1 MAINFPSGPSVNQ
14 IFSDPT
20 SGFTYQWNGTVWVN
34 YNYTAPAKIQEL
46 DDISGSFNSSTQ
58 TFALTVSSSAVSP
71 VKADQLII
79 NIGGVAQNPGV
90 DYTISGSDI
99 TFTTAPDA
107 GLDFYGV
114 LLGGSTNLT
123 EAATGTVRPDSL
135 SSGAPSWNTSGDLLV
150 TGVTTIANTGTA
162 STALTV
168 LGGARITGILTVGSS
183 SITINGT
190 NNEITVGTGATLS
203 SSGITVGIIT
213 GTFYGDGIGLDN
225 VGVGTTGSINTSGII
240 TASSF
245 HGDGSGLINLG
256 GPLEPLTYSP
266 GIGETNVG
274 LTTNIVLTFGK
285 PIKANTGTI
294 TLRTD
299 SASGTIIE
307 SFDVGTSSSISING
321 GELTINPTDD
331 FVGLTTY
338 FVVFPAAAYKDTFES
353 SSSVGITT
361 YSFTTQQLIDV
372 LFVWGDNTASNS
384 LGALGLNDVAAR
396 SSPTQLPGTQWS
408 DIAVGYQNSGGI
420 KSDGTLWMWGDGG
433 YGKPAQNNRTNYSSP
448 IQVPGTQW
456 SMVSLG
462 QYQCGSIKDDG
473 TLWMWGS
480 GNSGQLGQNDQ
491 VVRSSPVQVP
501 GTQWRTINCSLN
513 GTYATKTDGTLW
525 AWGNNSHGALA
536 QNDAPATQ
544 HSSPRQIPGTQWGQ
558 VAAGNLGAIAFK
570 TDGTAWGWGQNTTGA
585 LGLNDVA
592 PRSSPVQIPGTQWS
606 WFSWTYASTY
616 GIKTDG
622 TLWSCG
628 YNSNGKLGLNTAT
641 TDRRSSP
648 VQVPGTQWVRSG
660 GSLRHAVL
668 ATKSDGTLWSW
679 GRNQYGALGQ
689 NDVINRS
696 SPVQIPGTDWNYE
709 FIFGKNESLN
719 FGSLA
724 YQTAT
729 LKRVSS

>member
-79 NIGGVAQNPGV
+79 NIGGVAQNPGI
-90 DYTISGSDI
+90 DYTVSGSNI

-135 SSGAPSWNTSGDLLV
+135 SSGAPSWNTSGDLKV

-183 SITINGT
+183 SITIDGT
-190 NNEITVGTGATLS
+190 NNEIAVGTGVTLS

-213 GTFYGDGIGLDN
+213 GTFYGDGSGLDN

-266 GIGETNVG
+266 GIGATGVSVNS
-274 LTTNIVLTFGK
+274 NIVLTFGK

-299 SASGTIIE
+299 SDTGTIIE
-307 SFDVGTSSSISING
+307 SYDVTSSSNLTING

-361 YSFTTQQLIDV
+361 YSFTSQQLNFE
-372 LFVWGDNTASNS
+372 LFAWGSSVYGENAQDDTTSY
-384 LGALGLNDVAAR
+384 
-396 SSPTQLPGTQWS
+396 SSPRQIPGVDWHKTYVGSQHK
-408 DIAVGYQNSGGI
+408 IAT
-420 KSDGTLWMWGDGG
+420 KTDGTLWMWGRNQYGELGQNNTATNCSSPVQIPGTQWNYVSAGTQTTAATKTDGTLWMWGINNEGGLGQGDTTPYSSPVQVPGTEWEYPSTGTGNETLATKSDGTLWAWGAGG
-433 YGKPAQNNRTNYSSP
+433 YGTTGQGDTTQYSSPRQIPGTQWNTLEGKINVGYNSATALKTDGTLWGWGRNGRGQLGQNDVIHRSSP

-456 SMVSLG
+456 
-462 QYQCGSIKDDG
+462 
-473 TLWMWGS
+473 
-480 GNSGQLGQNDQ
+480 
-491 VVRSSPVQVP
+491 
-501 GTQWRTINCSLN
+501 
-513 GTYATKTDGTLW
+513 
-525 AWGNNSHGALA
+525 
-536 QNDAPATQ
+536 
-544 HSSPRQIPGTQWGQ
+544 
-558 VAAGNLGAIAFK
+558 
-570 TDGTAWGWGQNTTGA
+570 
-585 LGLNDVA
+585 
-592 PRSSPVQIPGTQWS
+592 
-606 WFSWTYASTY
+606 ASTVRGSRAY
-616 GIKTDG
+616 NGGYIKTDG

-628 YNSNGKLGLNTAT
+628 YNGSGRLGHNNTT
-641 TDRRSSP
+641 EYSSP
-648 VQVPGTQWVRSG
+648 TQVPGTQWSSICFGYNSAFSIKNDNTMWVWG
-660 GSLRHAVL
+660 ANDV
-668 ATKSDGTLWSW
+668 DG
-679 GRNQYGALGQ
+679 RLGQ
-689 NDVINRS
+689 NNTTSYS
-696 SPVQIPGTDWNYE
+696 SPIQVPGSQWQSV
-709 FIFGKNESLN
+709 F
-719 FGSLA
+719 A
-724 YQTAT
+724 YQGSNAGPLAIKQT
-729 LKRVSS
+729 S